1 MFLALISPYVPYLLL
16 STFIKCIALLIIAAL
31 IQLYLKKLSPNL
43 KHVFWLTLLFSVVF
57 MPVCSFVIP
66 PDFFL
71 FEIRSGLSSEALRIL
86 DVVLPRYNEFG
97 AQIQSASGMVSAT
110 AMMQSPGLMLP
121 WELVCVIFWLTGIV
135 YSLARVIIGKFG
147 IMKIFNDACV
157 IENRSI
163 IKTIDLLSKE
173 FSIQRSVQVLT
184 SSSCRVPFTY
194 GTFKPVIL
202 LPHDATT
209 WPEERLRSVLIHEL
223 AHVRRVD
230 SLTQMCARIVCSFF
244 WFIPM
249 VWIAYR
255 RLHIEQ
261 EKSCDEYAVGTGI
274 EAVRYARH
282 ILNVVRLARGRVL
295 LTGIFISRGKR
306 NMLEKRILHLLRP
319 DTLKFISRRK
329 VFIAAVVLCFFV
341 LFPILVFN
349 PIFAEDGAKRISEKE
364 FWNAISGVWVNTHH
378 YSGNVPFQ
386 EQKWIIHTDGKFGFY
401 PLTTDTDPVREIYPF
416 IFFTRAWIDSEGVM
430 WFKGILK
437 DPYTIYILGRITD
450 SGNTWEWI
458 GDSINNPTEWDTS
471 KVRYENYEIRYRQ

>member
-1 MFLALISPYVPYLLL
+1 MFLTLIYPYIPYVLL

-31 IQLYLKKLSPNL
+31 IQLCLKKLSSNL
-43 KHVFWLTLLFSVVF
+43 KHVFWLILLFSVVF

-66 PDFFL
+66 PDIFL
-71 FEIRSGLSSEALRIL
+71 FKIQSGSSSEALRIL

-97 AQIQSASGMVSAT
+97 AQIRSAAGMISAT
-110 AMMQSPGLMLP
+110 AMMQSPGLMFP
-121 WELVCVIFWLTGIV
+121 WEIICVIFWLTGTMC
-135 YSLARVIIGKFG
+135 SLVRVVVGKFG
-147 IMKIFNDACV
+147 IIRIVRDTRVSENSRIKKILEDVSADFN
-157 IENRSI
+157 
-163 IKTIDLLSKE
+163 
-173 FSIQRSVQVLT
+173 IQRKIQVLT
-184 SSSCRVPFTY
+184 SPSCRVPFTY

-230 SLTQMCARIVCSFF
+230 SLTHMCARIVCSFF

-255 RLHIEQ
+255 HVHIEQ
-261 EKSCDEYAVGTGI
+261 EKSCDEYAVGEGI
-274 EAVRYARH
+274 DAARYARH
-282 ILNVVRLARGRVL
+282 ILNVVRFARGRVY

-306 NMLEKRILHLLRP
+306 NMLEKRILHLLKP
-319 DTLKFISRRK
+319 DALKFISRRK

-364 FWNAISGVWVNTHH
+364 FWNTISGVWVNTHH

-401 PLTTDTDPVREIYPF
+401 PLTTDTDPKREIYPF
-416 IFFTRAWIDSEGVM
+416 IFFTRAWIDSEGVV
-430 WFKGILK
+430 WFKGIIRE
-437 DPYTIYILGRITD
+437 PYTFYTLGRITD

-471 KVRYENYEIRYRQ
+471 KTRYENYEIRYRQ